1 MKRIIRFPFC
11 TFAATHTPLSQIR
24 PQYSVL
30 ALARYSKVGN
40 AKTKEASSEMML
52 TSPYYGLGVIVIDAC
67 TAHSG
72 MVRTRRSTRSASCF
86 RTMRCCRIRFPFL
99 RRRK

>member
-52 TSPYYGLGVIVIDAC
+52 TSHHTTGWV
-67 TAHSG
+67 
-72 MVRTRRSTRSASCF
+72 
-86 RTMRCCRIRFPFL
+86 
-99 RRRK
+99 